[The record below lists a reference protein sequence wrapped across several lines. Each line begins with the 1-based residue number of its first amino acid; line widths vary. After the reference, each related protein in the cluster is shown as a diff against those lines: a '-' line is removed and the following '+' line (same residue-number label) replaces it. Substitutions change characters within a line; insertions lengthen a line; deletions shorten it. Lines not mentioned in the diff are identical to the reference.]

1 MKTESNYQ
9 TEAKDLLKSINVI
22 FKADF
27 IEYAKHFS
35 EDKKCRDIYK
45 CTFRRGKNSFSL
57 RFGQSI
63 NESTG
68 AGGNAPTEY
77 DVISCIQKYDVG
89 SFDDFCGDFGY
100 DTDSR
105 KAEKIYKAVCKEFEK
120 VSIFFTDTELE
131 QLQEIQ

>member
-1 MKTESNYQ
+1 MKTESNYNK
-9 TEAKDLLKSINVI
+9 EAKDLLKSMNVT

-27 IEYAKHFS
+27 IEYAQHFAD
-35 EDKKCRDIYK
+35 DKECRDIYK

-77 DVISCIQKYDVG
+77 DVISCLQKYDVG
-89 SFDDFCGDFGY
+89 NFGNFCSEFGY
-100 DTDSR
+100 NVDSS
-105 KAEKIYKAVCKEFEK
+105 KAEKIYKAVCKEFFK
-120 VSIFFTDTELE
+120 VSNFFTDTELE